1 MSSLLAVTEPPT
13 FPRAVPVQT
22 PGVAGS
28 ESRGRMIVTIAPDED
43 PDFAERLVRAGRR
56 YAVALDLDW
65 TVLCVETPPLLTNP
79 KLERDSRLEV
89 FKLAE
94 SLGADTV
101 TLDAAVPAA
110 AVAAFAGLHG
120 IHTILVGATR
130 ITGRPRIFQRST
142 MAGLLKQCTG
152 AEIVVIGR
160 DVGSDA
166 NDEGWLSSTR
176 VVEYAHWVSYA
187 AALGITVL
195 CTLVALPL
203 LNHVDI
209 IDIVMIYMLGATLV
223 ALRLGRG
230 PTVLTAVAN
239 IAAFDFLFVPPRFS
253 FYVSDSQYLITFGV
267 MLVVAIIIANLVAVV
282 RKQSMAAG
290 TRARTSA
297 ALYALSRE
305 LSAMRDGDAMA
316 ATAARH
322 VAGESHGSVVVLL
335 RDRHGHL
342 YQPDGKIDQ
351 MSKRRPEPAICD
363 WAVEHRHRA
372 GLGADAFP
380 AERAMYLPLIGSQ
393 ECIGVL
399 VLWPLDTR
407 RALLPEVL
415 RVTEA
420 LVGTLALA
428 LERVH
433 LAEVAESA
441 RLAAE
446 RAALRSTLL
455 ASISHDL
462 RTPLSAIAGAG
473 SMMAHESFTLDAHRV
488 GTLGRLIEDKARDM
502 TELLSNVLELMRL
515 ETGPGALKREWH
527 SVEDLVGQAL
537 QRNQG
542 RLALWRVRVMLPPK
556 LSMLRVDG
564 GLIVQMFSNFL
575 ENCVKYTP
583 AGTVITI
590 AAAADLDLMQIVL
603 EDDGP
608 GFGDADPELLF
619 DKFARGR
626 LESNISGVGLGLSIC
641 RAIARLH
648 LGDVRARASQAGGA
662 RFEITLP
669 IDADPE
675 AGKTG
680 MDT

>member
-1 MSSLLAVTEPPT
+1 MNAVLNG
-13 FPRAVPVQT
+13 ANWQ
-22 PGVAGS
+22 VAGHVGS
-28 ESRGRMIVTIAPDED
+28 GKSDSRGRMIVTIAPDEN
-43 PDFAERLVRAGRR
+43 PDFAEQLVRAGKR

-65 TVLCVETPPLLTNP
+65 TVVCVETPPLLSNL

-89 FKLAE
+89 FRLAE

-120 IHTILVGATR
+120 IHTIIVGAARSAT
-130 ITGRPRIFQRST
+130 RPRLFRRST
-142 MAGLLKQCTG
+142 MASLLRQCSG

-160 DVGSDA
+160 EAGVAAVGD
-166 NDEGWLSSTR
+166 GWLTSTR
-176 VVEYAHWVSYA
+176 VLDYAHWMSYA
-187 AALGITVL
+187 AAVGITVL
-195 CTLVALPL
+195 CTLLGLPL

-209 IDIVMIYMLGATLV
+209 IDIVMIYMLGATLA

-239 IAAFDFLFVPPRFS
+239 VAAFDFLFVPPRFS

-267 MLVVAIIIANLVAVV
+267 MLGVAIIIANLVAVV

-290 TRARTSA
+290 ARARTSA

-305 LSAMRDGDAMA
+305 LTAMRDGDAMA

-322 VAGESHGSVVVLL
+322 VAGESHGAVVVLL
-335 RDRHGHL
+335 RDRQGRWH
-342 YQPDGKIDQ
+342 QPGGEVDQ
-351 MSKRRPEPAICD
+351 RPRRRPEAAICE
-363 WAVEHRHRA
+363 WVAEHRLRA
-372 GLGADAFP
+372 GLGAESFP

-399 VLWPLDTR
+399 VLWPLDVR
-407 RALLPEVL
+407 RALLPEAL

-420 LVGTLALA
+420 LTGTLALA

-433 LAEVAESA
+433 LADVAEAA

-537 QRNQG
+537 RRNQG
-542 RLALWRVRVMLPPK
+542 RLALWRVQVQLPAK
-556 LSMLRVDG
+556 LPMVRVDG
-564 GLIVQMFSNFL
+564 SLIVQMFSNFL

-583 AGTVITI
+583 AGTEITI
-590 AAAADLDLMQIVL
+590 AALADGDLMQIIF
-603 EDDGP
+603 EDNGP
-608 GFGDADPELLF
+608 GFGDTDPELLF

-648 LGDVRARASQAGGA
+648 LGDVSATAAQSGGA
-662 RFEITLP
+662 RFEITVP
-669 IDADPE
+669 IDAEPE
-675 AGKTG
+675 ARASGVTP
-680 MDT
+680 

>member
-1 MSSLLAVTEPPT
+1 MNAVLEGADWQVSG
-13 FPRAVPVQT
+13 RVA
-22 PGVAGS
+22 PGKS
-28 ESRGRMIVTIAPDED
+28 NSRGRMIVTIAPDEN
-43 PDFAERLVRAGRR
+43 PDFAEQLVRAGKR

-65 TVLCVETPPLLTNP
+65 TVLCVETPPLLSNL

-89 FKLAE
+89 FRLAE

-120 IHTILVGATR
+120 IHTIIVGAPR
-130 ITGRPRIFQRST
+130 SVSRPRLFRRST
-142 MAGLLKQCTG
+142 MASLLRQCSG

-160 DVGSDA
+160 EAGKAALAD
-166 NDEGWLSSTR
+166 GWLTSIR
-176 VVEYAHWVSYA
+176 VVDYAHWMSYA

-195 CTLVALPL
+195 CTLVGLPL

-209 IDIVMIYMLGATLV
+209 IDIVMIYMLGATLA

-239 IAAFDFLFVPPRFS
+239 VAAFDFLFVPPRFS

-267 MLVVAIIIANLVAVV
+267 MLGVAIIIANLVAVV

-290 TRARTSA
+290 ARARTSA

-305 LSAMRDGDAMA
+305 LTAMRDGDAMA

-322 VAGESHGSVVVLL
+322 VAGESNGAVVVLL
-335 RDRHGHL
+335 RDRQGRWH
-342 YQPDGKIDQ
+342 QPGGESDQ
-351 MSKRRPEPAICD
+351 KPKRRPESPICE
-363 WAVEHRHRA
+363 WVAEHRQRA
-372 GLGADAFP
+372 GLGGESFP

-399 VLWPLDTR
+399 VLWPLDVR
-407 RALLPEVL
+407 RAMLPEAL

-420 LVGTLALA
+420 LAGTLALA

-433 LAEVAESA
+433 LADVAEAA
-441 RLAAE
+441 RLSAE

-527 SVEDLVGQAL
+527 SVEDLVGQSL
-537 QRNQG
+537 RRNQG
-542 RLALWRVRVMLPPK
+542 RLALWRVQVQLPLK
-556 LSMLRVDG
+556 LPMLRVDG

-575 ENCVKYTP
+575 ENGVKYTP
-583 AGTVITI
+583 AGTEITI
-590 AAAADLDLMQIVL
+590 AALAEGDLMQIVF
-603 EDDGP
+603 EDNGP
-608 GFGDADPELLF
+608 GFGDTDPEQLF

-648 LGDVRARASQAGGA
+648 LGDVSAAAAQSGGA

-669 IDADPE
+669 IDAEPE
-675 AGKTG
+675 PRTNGVT
-680 MDT
+680 T

>member
-1 MSSLLAVTEPPT
+1 MNAVLNGADWQISDPGG
-13 FPRAVPVQT
+13 PVK
-22 PGVAGS
+22 S
-28 ESRGRMIVTIAPDED
+28 DSRGRMIVTVAPDED
-43 PDFAERLVRAGRR
+43 PDFAEQLVRAGKR

-65 TVLCVETPPLLTNP
+65 TVVCVETPPLLSNL

-89 FKLAE
+89 FRLAE

-120 IHTILVGATR
+120 IHTIIVGAAR
-130 ITGRPRIFQRST
+130 SVGRPRIFRRST
-142 MAGLLKQCTG
+142 MASLLKQCSA

-160 DVGSDA
+160 EAGNAADA
-166 NDEGWLSSTR
+166 GAWLTSTR
-176 VVEYAHWVSYA
+176 VVDYAHWMSYV

-195 CTLVALPL
+195 CTLVGLPL

-230 PTVLTAVAN
+230 PTILTAVAN
-239 IAAFDFLFVPPRFS
+239 VAVFDFLFVPPRFS

-267 MLVVAIIIANLVAVV
+267 MLGVAIIIANLVAVV

-297 ALYALSRE
+297 TLYALSRE
-305 LSAMRDGDAMA
+305 LTAMRDGDAMA

-322 VAGESHGSVVVLL
+322 VAGESHGAVVVLL
-335 RDRHGHL
+335 RDRQGQWRHPGGESG
-342 YQPDGKIDQ
+342 QRPR
-351 MSKRRPEPAICD
+351 RRPESAICE
-363 WAVEHRHRA
+363 WVAEHRQRA
-372 GLGADAFP
+372 GLGGESFP

-399 VLWPLDTR
+399 VLWPLDVR
-407 RALLPEVL
+407 RALLPETL

-420 LVGTLALA
+420 LAGTLALA

-433 LAEVAESA
+433 LADVAEAA

-537 QRNQG
+537 RRNQG
-542 RLALWRVRVMLPPK
+542 RLALWRVQVELPVK
-556 LSMLRVDG
+556 LPMLRVDG
-564 GLIVQMFSNFL
+564 SLIVQMFSNFL
-575 ENCVKYTP
+575 ENCIKYTP
-583 AGTVITI
+583 SGTEITI
-590 AAAADLDLMQIVL
+590 GALAEGDLMHIVF
-603 EDDGP
+603 EDNGP
-608 GFGDADPELLF
+608 GFGDTDPELLF

-648 LGDVRARASQAGGA
+648 LGDVSAAAAQSGGA

-669 IDADPE
+669 IDAEPDP
-675 AGKTG
+675 GTNG
-680 MDT
+680 MAT

>member
-1 MSSLLAVTEPPT
+1 MIAVLDG
-13 FPRAVPVQT
+13 ADWQLSGSA
-22 PGVAGS
+22 GVTAS
-28 ESRGRMIVTIAPDED
+28 ESRGRLIVTVAPDEN
-43 PDFAERLVRAGRR
+43 PDFAEHLVRAGKR
-56 YAVALDLDW
+56 YAVALNLDW
-65 TVLCVETPPLLTNP
+65 TVVCVETPPLLSNP

-89 FKLAE
+89 FRLAE
-94 SLGADTV
+94 SLGAGTV
-101 TLDAAVPAA
+101 TLDAAVPAV
-110 AVAAFAGLHG
+110 AVAAYTRLHG
-120 IHTILVGATR
+120 IQTIVVGAARTL
-130 ITGRPRIFQRST
+130 TRPRLLRRST
-142 MAGLLKQCTG
+142 MASLLGQCSG

-160 DVGSDA
+160 DADRKAEADGGLTSA
-166 NDEGWLSSTR
+166 R
-176 VVEYAHWVSYA
+176 VVEYAHWLSYA

-195 CTLVALPL
+195 CTLIALPL

-230 PTVLTAVAN
+230 PTILTAVAN
-239 IAAFDFLFVPPRFS
+239 VGAFDFLFVPPRFS

-267 MLVVAIIIANLVAVV
+267 MLAVAIIIANLVAVV
-282 RKQSMAAG
+282 RKQSIAAG
-290 TRARTSA
+290 ARAHTSA
-297 ALYALSRE
+297 ALHALSRE
-305 LSAMRDGDAMA
+305 LAAMRDGDAMA
-316 ATAARH
+316 ALASRH
-322 VAGESHGSVVVLL
+322 IAGESHGAVVVLL
-335 RDRHGHL
+335 ADNQGRLRPPG
-342 YQPDGKIDQ
+342 GAIDHR
-351 MSKRRPEPAICD
+351 SKRRPESAICD
-363 WAVEHRHRA
+363 WVVEHRQRA
-372 GLGADAFP
+372 GLGGEAFP
-380 AERAMYLPLIGSQ
+380 AERAMYLPLVGSQ

-399 VLWPLDTR
+399 VLWPLDVR

-415 RVTEA
+415 RLTEA
-420 LVGTLALA
+420 LAGTLALA

-433 LAEVAESA
+433 LADLAESA
-441 RLAAE
+441 RLSAE

-473 SMMAHESFTLDAHRV
+473 SMMAHESFALDAHRV

-527 SVEDLVGQAL
+527 SVEDMVGQAL
-537 QRNQG
+537 RQNQG
-542 RLALWRVRVMLPPK
+542 RLALWRVQVALSPTLP
-556 LSMLRVDG
+556 MLRVDG

-583 AGTVITI
+583 AGTTISIT
-590 AAAADLDLMQIVL
+590 AVPEQDLMRIVL
-603 EDDGP
+603 EDNGP
-608 GFGDADPELLF
+608 GFGDLNPEFLF

-648 LGDVRARASQAGGA
+648 HGDVSATAAQSGGA

-669 IDADPE
+669 IDAEPE
-675 AGKTG
+675 SRKISVTS
-680 MDT
+680 

>member
-1 MSSLLAVTEPPT
+1 MNAVLNG
-13 FPRAVPVQT
+13 ADWQISD
-22 PGVAGS
+22 PGGPIKPG
-28 ESRGRMIVTIAPDED
+28 SRGRMIVTVAPDED
-43 PDFAERLVRAGRR
+43 PDFAEQLVRAGKR
-56 YAVALDLDW
+56 YAVALGLDW
-65 TVLCVETPPLLTNP
+65 TVVCVETPPLLSNL

-89 FKLAE
+89 FTLAE

-120 IHTILVGATR
+120 IQTIIVGAAR
-130 ITGRPRIFQRST
+130 SVSRPRLLRRST
-142 MAGLLKQCTG
+142 MASLLKQCSS

-160 DVGSDA
+160 HAGMAA
-166 NDEGWLSSTR
+166 NADGWLTATR
-176 VVEYAHWVSYA
+176 VVDYAHWMSYA

-195 CTLVALPL
+195 CTLVGLPL

-230 PTVLTAVAN
+230 PTLLTAVAN

-267 MLVVAIIIANLVAVV
+267 MLGVAIIIANLVAVV

-322 VAGESHGSVVVLL
+322 VAGESHGAVVVLL
-335 RDRHGHL
+335 RDRQDGW
-342 YQPDGKIDQ
+342 YQPGGELDRKAL
-351 MSKRRPEPAICD
+351 RRPEAAICE
-363 WAVEHRHRA
+363 WVAEHRQRA
-372 GLGADAFP
+372 GLGAEAFP
-380 AERAMYLPLIGSQ
+380 AERALYLPLIGSQ

-399 VLWPLDTR
+399 VLWPLDVR
-407 RALLPEVL
+407 RALLPEAL

-420 LVGTLALA
+420 LAGTLALA

-433 LAEVAESA
+433 LAEVAEAA
-441 RLAAE
+441 RLSAE

-537 QRNQG
+537 RRNQG
-542 RLALWRVRVMLPPK
+542 RLALWRVQVELSPK
-556 LSMLRVDG
+556 LPLLRVDG
-564 GLIVQMFSNFL
+564 SLIVQMFSNFL

-583 AGTVITI
+583 PGTVITI
-590 AAAADLDLMQIVL
+590 AALAEGNHMRISI
-603 EDDGP
+603 EDNGP
-608 GFGDADPELLF
+608 GFGDVDPEGLF

-626 LESNISGVGLGLSIC
+626 PESNISGVGLGLSIC

-648 LGDVRARASQAGGA
+648 LGDVSAAAAQSGGA
-662 RFEITLP
+662 RFEITVP
-669 IDADPE
+669 IDAEPE
-675 AGKTG
+675 PRTYGVT
-680 MDT
+680 T

>member
-1 MSSLLAVTEPPT
+1 MNAVLNGADWQVSGP
-13 FPRAVPVQT
+13 
-22 PGVAGS
+22 AGS
-28 ESRGRMIVTIAPDED
+28 TKSDARGRMIVTVAPDED
-43 PDFAERLVRAGRR
+43 PDFAEQLVRAGKR
-56 YAVALDLDW
+56 YSVALNLDW
-65 TVLCVETPPLLTNP
+65 TVVCVETPPLLSNL

-89 FKLAE
+89 FRLAE
-94 SLGADTV
+94 SLGAETV

-120 IHTILVGATR
+120 IQTIMVGAAR
-130 ITGRPRIFQRST
+130 SVNRPRLLRRST
-142 MAGLLKQCTG
+142 MASLLRQCSG

-160 DVGSDA
+160 DAGNPANSD
-166 NDEGWLSSTR
+166 GWLSSTR
-176 VVEYAHWVSYA
+176 VVEYAHWMSYA

-230 PTVLTAVAN
+230 PTLLTAVAN

-253 FYVSDSQYLITFGV
+253 FYVSDTQYLITFSV
-267 MLVVAIIIANLVAVV
+267 MLAVSIIIANLVAVV

-290 TRARTSA
+290 ARARTSA
-297 ALYALSRE
+297 ALYSLSRE
-305 LSAMRDGDAMA
+305 LAAMRDADSMA

-322 VAGESHGSVVVLL
+322 VAGESHGAAVVLL
-335 RDRHGHL
+335 RDKQGRL
-342 YQPDGKIDQ
+342 QQPGGDHEQKPR
-351 MSKRRPEPAICD
+351 RRPESAICE
-363 WAVEHRHRA
+363 WILEHRQRA
-372 GLGADAFP
+372 GLGAEAFP

-399 VLWPLDTR
+399 VLWPLDVR
-407 RALLPEVL
+407 RALLPEAQ

-420 LVGTLALA
+420 LAGTLALA

-433 LAEVAESA
+433 LADVAEAA

-473 SMMAHESFTLDAHRV
+473 SMMAQENFTLDAHRV

-542 RLALWRVRVMLPPK
+542 RLALWRVQVTLSPRLP
-556 LSMLRVDG
+556 MLRVDG
-564 GLIVQMFSNFL
+564 SLIVQMFSNFL

-583 AGTVITI
+583 AGTTITI
-590 AAAADLDLMQIVL
+590 AALAEGSLMRIVI
-603 EDDGP
+603 EDNGP
-608 GFGDADPELLF
+608 GFGDTDPELLF

-641 RAIARLH
+641 RAITRLH
-648 LGDVRARASQAGGA
+648 LGDVSAGAAQSGGA
-662 RFEITLP
+662 RFEISLP
-669 IDADPE
+669 IDADSE
-675 AGKTG
+675 SRKTG
-680 MDT
+680 VTP